1 MYPNVV
7 FTYLMSRNVVGI
19 RELGRTTY
27 GMLGDRRDAR
37 GRDERCVRWWD
48 DRLQNNISSVFCQL
62 VSCQRYVRRPS
73 TQHSVALRS
82 QACAF
87 CVLFAVLLCLCPAT
101 CIVRPMVM
109 SYVLR
114 PSHLIDLI
122 PHTSYLI
129 PHYFFTSL
137 FCWCDKLGG
146 ILIDL
151 CRIIR

>member
-48 DRLQNNISSVFCQL
+48 DRLQNKISYLLSSVSWSA
-62 VSCQRYVRRPS
+62 VSATYVDPAPS
-73 TQHSVALRS
+73 TQHQVALRS

-87 CVLFAVLLCLCPAT
+87 CVLFAVLLCLWSVSCPPA
-101 CIVRPMVM
+101 
-109 SYVLR
+109 SYVLHGYVLC
-114 PSHLIDLI
+114 PAPCAPHWSH
-122 PHTSYLI
+122 
-129 PHYFFTSL
+129 TSL
-137 FCWCDKLGG
+137 FLHCYLADVISSVGCWSTFVV
-146 ILIDL
+146 
-151 CRIIR
+151 